1 MEVRWL
7 AQLFV
12 LNSDETLGTAA
23 QKAIQAF
30 PDVLPFE
37 YEEEKQDREH
47 VASLARTAEIWS
59 HIGDIETYSASR
71 APGGS
76 GIIIQHNNLTGRS
89 CSRRRMDRITR
100 LTTPRVP
107 WPAWQRLPRC
117 MPDPLR
123 RHRLTQSS

>member
-71 APGGS
+71 APC
-76 GIIIQHNNLTGRS
+76 R
-89 CSRRRMDRITR
+89 
-100 LTTPRVP
+100 
-107 WPAWQRLPRC
+107 
-117 MPDPLR
+117 
-123 RHRLTQSS
+123 